1 MRDEFD
7 DLLASLAIEPVKK
20 PEIEYQEPLVV
31 KPTSNIEV
39 NEVNEVDEVN
49 ETNKQ
54 NTDLNDFSDVLN
66 SIESDVSSTNNTN
79 NNNENIVASSD
90 SEAFKEYIDL
100 RNIKNESDIEVPD
113 LVDTMRLEEVPS
125 LVSDT
130 SDTSDSSNIS
140 INQTQESK
148 SRGYEVP
155 DIKGTT
161 KRVPDIDDS
170 ENNVYK
176 LETEYIDII
185 LSYEEELKDLK
196 RRFKLNTLEYQAK
209 GVQTRL
215 VIKAVK
221 QAAKDAK
228 KEGYIIKDENRI
240 QERINNDSNLL
251 GRICSVINSSI

>member
-39 NEVNEVDEVN
+39 NEVN
-49 ETNKQ
+49 KQ
-54 NTDLNDFSDVLN
+54 NTDLNDFGDVLN
-66 SIESDVSSTNNTN
+66 SIESDVSSSNNTNN

-90 SEAFKEYIDL
+90 SEAFKEYIDI

-113 LVDTMRLEEVPS
+113 LVDTMRLEEAPS

-130 SDTSDSSNIS
+130 SDTSDTSNIS
-140 INQTQESK
+140 TNQTQESK
-148 SRGYEVP
+148 PRGYEVP

>member
-31 KPTSNIEV
+31 KPASNIEV
-39 NEVNEVDEVN
+39 NEV
-49 ETNKQ
+49 NKQ

-66 SIESDVSSTNNTN
+66 SIESEVSSTNNNN

-113 LVDTMRLEEVPS
+113 LVDTMRLEEAPS

-130 SDTSDSSNIS
+130 SNIFT
-140 INQTQESK
+140 NQTQESK
-148 SRGYEVP
+148 TRGYEVP

-196 RRFKLNTLEYQAK
+196 RRFKLNTLEYQAR

-228 KEGYIIKDENRI
+228 KEGYVIKDENRI

>member
-7 DLLASLAIEPVKK
+7 DLLASLAIEPIKK

-39 NEVNEVDEVN
+39 NEA
-49 ETNKQ
+49 NKQ

-66 SIESDVSSTNNTN
+66 SIESEVSST

-100 RNIKNESDIEVPD
+100 RNIKNKSDIEVPD
-113 LVDTMRLEEVPS
+113 LADTMRLEEAPS
-125 LVSDT
+125 LVSDHP
-130 SDTSDSSNIS
+130 NIPT
-140 INQTQESK
+140 NQTQESK
-148 SRGYEVP
+148 PKGYEVP

-251 GRICSVINSSI
+251 GRICSIINSSI

>member
-39 NEVNEVDEVN
+39 NEA
-49 ETNKQ
+49 NKQ

-66 SIESDVSSTNNTN
+66 SIESEVSSTDNNN
-79 NNNENIVASSD
+79 NNNENIAASSD
-90 SEAFKEYIDL
+90 SKAFKEYIDL

-113 LVDTMRLEEVPS
+113 LVDTMRLEEAPS
-125 LVSDT
+125 LVSDVP
-130 SDTSDSSNIS
+130 NIS
-140 INQTQESK
+140 TNQTQESK
-148 SRGYEVP
+148 PRGYEVP

>member
-39 NEVNEVDEVN
+39 NEVN
-49 ETNKQ
+49 KQ

-66 SIESDVSSTNNTN
+66 SIESEVSSTNNN

-113 LVDTMRLEEVPS
+113 LVDTMRLEEAPS
-125 LVSDT
+125 LVSDVP
-130 SDTSDSSNIS
+130 NIS
-140 INQTQESK
+140 TNQTQESK
-148 SRGYEVP
+148 TRGYEVP

-228 KEGYIIKDENRI
+228 KEGYVIKDENRI

>member
-31 KPTSNIEV
+31 KPASNIEV
-39 NEVNEVDEVN
+39 NEV
-49 ETNKQ
+49 NKQ

-66 SIESDVSSTNNTN
+66 SIESGVSNTNNNNNN

-113 LVDTMRLEEVPS
+113 LVDTMRLEEAPS
-125 LVSDT
+125 LVSDVP
-130 SDTSDSSNIS
+130 NIS
-140 INQTQESK
+140 TNQTQESK
-148 SRGYEVP
+148 TRGYEVP

-196 RRFKLNTLEYQAK
+196 RRFKLNTLEYQAR

-228 KEGYIIKDENRI
+228 KEGYVIKDENRI

>member
-7 DLLASLAIEPVKK
+7 DLLASLAIEPIKK

-39 NEVNEVDEVN
+39 NEA
-49 ETNKQ
+49 NKQ

-66 SIESDVSSTNNTN
+66 SIESEVSST

-100 RNIKNESDIEVPD
+100 RNIKNKSDIEVPD
-113 LVDTMRLEEVPS
+113 LVDTMRLEEAPS
-125 LVSDT
+125 LVSDHP
-130 SDTSDSSNIS
+130 NIPT
-140 INQTQESK
+140 NQTQESK
-148 SRGYEVP
+148 PKGYEVP

-251 GRICSVINSSI
+251 GRICSIINSSI

>member
-39 NEVNEVDEVN
+39 NEA
-49 ETNKQ
+49 NKQ

-66 SIESDVSSTNNTN
+66 SIESEVSSTDNNN

-90 SEAFKEYIDL
+90 SKAFKEYIDL

-113 LVDTMRLEEVPS
+113 LVDTMRLEEAPS
-125 LVSDT
+125 LVSD
-130 SDTSDSSNIS
+130 SSNVFT
-140 INQTQESK
+140 NQTQESK
-148 SRGYEVP
+148 PRGYEVP

>member
-7 DLLASLAIEPVKK
+7 DLLASLAIEPIKK

-39 NEVNEVDEVN
+39 NEVN
-49 ETNKQ
+49 KQ
-54 NTDLNDFSDVLN
+54 NTDLNDFGDVLN
-66 SIESDVSSTNNTN
+66 SIESEVSST

-100 RNIKNESDIEVPD
+100 RNIKNKSDIEVPD
-113 LVDTMRLEEVPS
+113 LVDTMRLEEAPS
-125 LVSDT
+125 LVSDHP
-130 SDTSDSSNIS
+130 NIPT
-140 INQTQESK
+140 NQTQESK
-148 SRGYEVP
+148 PKGYEVP

-251 GRICSVINSSI
+251 GRICSIINSSI

>member
-39 NEVNEVDEVN
+39 NEA
-49 ETNKQ
+49 NKQ

-66 SIESDVSSTNNTN
+66 SIESGVSNTS

-113 LVDTMRLEEVPS
+113 LVDTMRLEEAPS
-125 LVSDT
+125 LVSG
-130 SDTSDSSNIS
+130 TSDSSNIPT
-140 INQTQESK
+140 NQTQESK
-148 SRGYEVP
+148 PRGYEVP

>member
-39 NEVNEVDEVN
+39 NEL
-49 ETNKQ
+49 NKQ
-54 NTDLNDFSDVLN
+54 NTNLNDFSDVLN
-66 SIESDVSSTNNTN
+66 SIESGVSNTNNNDN

-113 LVDTMRLEEVPS
+113 LVDTMRLEEAPS
-125 LVSDT
+125 LVSD
-130 SDTSDSSNIS
+130 SPNITT
-140 INQTQESK
+140 NQTQESK
-148 SRGYEVP
+148 PRGYEVP

-209 GVQTRL
+209 GVQTKL

>member
-7 DLLASLAIEPVKK
+7 DLLASLAIEPIKK

-39 NEVNEVDEVN
+39 NAA
-49 ETNKQ
+49 NKQ

-66 SIESDVSSTNNTN
+66 SIESEVSST

-100 RNIKNESDIEVPD
+100 RNIKNKSDIEVPD
-113 LVDTMRLEEVPS
+113 LVDTMRLEEAPS
-125 LVSDT
+125 LVSDHP
-130 SDTSDSSNIS
+130 NIPT
-140 INQTQESK
+140 NQTQESK
-148 SRGYEVP
+148 PKGYEVP

-251 GRICSVINSSI
+251 GRICSIINSSI

>member
-39 NEVNEVDEVN
+39 NE
-49 ETNKQ
+49 TNKQ

-66 SIESDVSSTNNTN
+66 SIESGVSNTNNNNNNN

-100 RNIKNESDIEVPD
+100 RNIKNESDIEIPD
-113 LVDTMRLEEVPS
+113 LVDTMRLEEAPS

-130 SDTSDSSNIS
+130 PNIPA
-140 INQTQESK
+140 NQTQESK
-148 SRGYEVP
+148 PRGYEVP

-228 KEGYIIKDENRI
+228 KEGYTIKDENRI

>member
-7 DLLASLAIEPVKK
+7 DLLASLSIEPVKK

-31 KPTSNIEV
+31 KPASNIEV
-39 NEVNEVDEVN
+39 NGVNE
-49 ETNKQ
+49 Q
-54 NTDLNDFSDVLN
+54 NADLNDFGDVLN
-66 SIESDVSSTNNTN
+66 SIESGVSNTS
-79 NNNENIVASSD
+79 NNNENMVASSD

-113 LVDTMRLEEVPS
+113 LVDTMHLEEAPS
-125 LVSDT
+125 LIPEAPSEHT
-130 SDTSDSSNIS
+130 
-140 INQTQESK
+140 NQTRESK
-148 SRGYEVP
+148 PSGYEVP
-155 DIKGTT
+155 DIKGTI
-161 KRVPDIDDS
+161 KRVPDVDDS

-251 GRICSVINSSI
+251 GRICSIINSSI

>member
-7 DLLASLAIEPVKK
+7 DLLASLAIEPIKK

-39 NEVNEVDEVN
+39 NEA
-49 ETNKQ
+49 NKQ

-66 SIESDVSSTNNTN
+66 SIESDVGSSNNNNN

-90 SEAFKEYIDL
+90 SEAFKEYIDI

-113 LVDTMRLEEVPS
+113 LVDTMRLEEAPS

-130 SDTSDSSNIS
+130 SDTSDTPNIPT
-140 INQTQESK
+140 NQIQESK
-148 SRGYEVP
+148 PRGYEVP

>member
-39 NEVNEVDEVN
+39 NEA
-49 ETNKQ
+49 NKQ

-66 SIESDVSSTNNTN
+66 SIESEVSSTNNNNNN

-113 LVDTMRLEEVPS
+113 LVDTMRLEEAPS
-125 LVSDT
+125 LVSDVP
-130 SDTSDSSNIS
+130 NIS
-140 INQTQESK
+140 TNQTQESK
-148 SRGYEVP
+148 TRGYEVP

-228 KEGYIIKDENRI
+228 KEGYVIKDENRI

>member
-39 NEVNEVDEVN
+39 NEA
-49 ETNKQ
+49 NKQ

-66 SIESDVSSTNNTN
+66 SIESEVSSADNNNNN

-90 SEAFKEYIDL
+90 SKAFKEYIDL

-125 LVSDT
+125 LVSD
-130 SDTSDSSNIS
+130 SSNIFT
-140 INQTQESK
+140 NQTQAQESK
-148 SRGYEVP
+148 PRGYEVP

>member
-31 KPTSNIEV
+31 KPASNIEV
-39 NEVNEVDEVN
+39 NEV
-49 ETNKQ
+49 NKQ

-66 SIESDVSSTNNTN
+66 SIESEVSSTNNNNNN

-113 LVDTMRLEEVPS
+113 LVDTMRLEEAPS
-125 LVSDT
+125 LVSDVP
-130 SDTSDSSNIS
+130 NIS
-140 INQTQESK
+140 TNQTQESK
-148 SRGYEVP
+148 TRGYEVP

-228 KEGYIIKDENRI
+228 KEGYVIKDENRI

>member
-39 NEVNEVDEVN
+39 NEA
-49 ETNKQ
+49 NKQ

-66 SIESDVSSTNNTN
+66 SIESEVSSTDNNN
-79 NNNENIVASSD
+79 NNNENIAASSD
-90 SEAFKEYIDL
+90 SKAFKEYIDL

-113 LVDTMRLEEVPS
+113 LVDTMRLEEAPS
-125 LVSDT
+125 LVSY
-130 SDTSDSSNIS
+130 SPNIPT
-140 INQTQESK
+140 NQAQTQESK
-148 SRGYEVP
+148 PRGYEVP

>member
-39 NEVNEVDEVN
+39 NE
-49 ETNKQ
+49 TNKQ
-54 NTDLNDFSDVLN
+54 NTDLNDFSGVLN
-66 SIESDVSSTNNTN
+66 SIESGVSNTNNINN

-100 RNIKNESDIEVPD
+100 RNIKNESDIEIPD
-113 LVDTMRLEEVPS
+113 LVDTMRLEEAPS

-130 SDTSDSSNIS
+130 PNIPA
-140 INQTQESK
+140 NQTQESK
-148 SRGYEVP
+148 PRGYEVP

-228 KEGYIIKDENRI
+228 KEGYTIKDENRI

>member
-39 NEVNEVDEVN
+39 NEA
-49 ETNKQ
+49 NKQ

-66 SIESDVSSTNNTN
+66 SIESGVSNTNNN

-113 LVDTMRLEEVPS
+113 LVDTMRLEEAPS

-130 SDTSDSSNIS
+130 SNIS
-140 INQTQESK
+140 TNQTQESK
-148 SRGYEVP
+148 TRGYEVP

-196 RRFKLNTLEYQAK
+196 RRFKLNTLEYQAR

-228 KEGYIIKDENRI
+228 KEGYVIKDENRI

>member
-31 KPTSNIEV
+31 KPASNIEV
-39 NEVNEVDEVN
+39 NEA
-49 ETNKQ
+49 NKQ
-54 NTDLNDFSDVLN
+54 NTNLNDFSDVLN
-66 SIESDVSSTNNTN
+66 SIESGVSNTNNN

-100 RNIKNESDIEVPD
+100 RNIKNESDIEIPD
-113 LVDTMRLEEVPS
+113 LADTMRLEEAPS
-125 LVSDT
+125 LVA
-130 SDTSDSSNIS
+130 DSSNIFT
-140 INQTQESK
+140 NQTQAQESK
-148 SRGYEVP
+148 PRGYEVP

>member
-39 NEVNEVDEVN
+39 NEVN
-49 ETNKQ
+49 KQ

-66 SIESDVSSTNNTN
+66 SIESEVSSTNNNN

-113 LVDTMRLEEVPS
+113 LVDTMRLEEAPS
-125 LVSDT
+125 LVSDVP
-130 SDTSDSSNIS
+130 NIS
-140 INQTQESK
+140 TNQTQESK
-148 SRGYEVP
+148 TRGYEVP

-228 KEGYIIKDENRI
+228 KEGYVIKDENRI

>member
-7 DLLASLAIEPVKK
+7 DLLASLAIEPIKK

-39 NEVNEVDEVN
+39 NEA
-49 ETNKQ
+49 NKQ

-66 SIESDVSSTNNTN
+66 SIESEVSST

-100 RNIKNESDIEVPD
+100 RNIKNKSDIEVPD
-113 LVDTMRLEEVPS
+113 LVDTMRLEEAPS
-125 LVSDT
+125 LVSDHP
-130 SDTSDSSNIS
+130 NIPT
-140 INQTQESK
+140 NQTQESK
-148 SRGYEVP
+148 PKGYEVP

-215 VIKAVK
+215 VIKVVK

-251 GRICSVINSSI
+251 GRICSIINSSI

>member
-39 NEVNEVDEVN
+39 NEVN
-49 ETNKQ
+49 KQ

-66 SIESDVSSTNNTN
+66 SIESGVSNTNNNNN

-113 LVDTMRLEEVPS
+113 LVDTMRLEEAPS
-125 LVSDT
+125 LVSDVP
-130 SDTSDSSNIS
+130 NIS
-140 INQTQESK
+140 TNQTQESK
-148 SRGYEVP
+148 TRGYEVP

-228 KEGYIIKDENRI
+228 KEGYVIKDENRI

>member
-39 NEVNEVDEVN
+39 NEA
-49 ETNKQ
+49 NKQ

-66 SIESDVSSTNNTN
+66 SIESEVSSTNNN

-113 LVDTMRLEEVPS
+113 LVDTMRLEEAPS

-130 SDTSDSSNIS
+130 SNIFT
-140 INQTQESK
+140 NQTQESK
-148 SRGYEVP
+148 TRGYEVP

-228 KEGYIIKDENRI
+228 KEGYVIKDENRI